1 MKKIFIGLLIIA
13 AGAGAYYLLS
23 LQKSTDPVSENK
35 TTLLLGKWKL
45 SRTAGDTDSLFKQFQ
60 YEFLKDGIALIRD
73 TASATADSSIYEW
86 NKAGELMFK
95 ENAADTTT
103 DVFAVLKLTKD
114 SLQVKSKDSVTY
126 LFTRL

>member
-1 MKKIFIGLLIIA
+1 MKKIFIGLLIIE

-23 LQKSTDPVSENK
+23 QKKSTEPFSENRAA
-35 TTLLLGKWKL
+35 LLLGKWKMSL
-45 SRTAGDTDSLFKQFQ
+45 PVSDKDSLFTVFQ
-60 YEFLKDGIALIRD
+60 YEFQKDGIALIRD

-114 SLQVKSKDSVTY
+114 SLQVKNKDSAVY